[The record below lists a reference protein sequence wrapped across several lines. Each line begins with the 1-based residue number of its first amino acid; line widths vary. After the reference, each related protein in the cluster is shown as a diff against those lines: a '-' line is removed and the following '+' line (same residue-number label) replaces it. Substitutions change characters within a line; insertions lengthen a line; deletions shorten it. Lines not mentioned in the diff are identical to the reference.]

1 MQMKGGM
8 LRCGDGARAD
18 LVDYHQTLPVLEFF
32 FFFLT
37 VSISPYTAY
46 FTLYIRFLLSVFSF
60 NSLYVL
66 ELIGVIA
73 ERSSGFQDGVISN

>member
-32 FFFLT
+32 FFF
-37 VSISPYTAY
+37 
-46 FTLYIRFLLSVFSF
+46 
-60 NSLYVL
+60 
-66 ELIGVIA
+66 
-73 ERSSGFQDGVISN
+73 